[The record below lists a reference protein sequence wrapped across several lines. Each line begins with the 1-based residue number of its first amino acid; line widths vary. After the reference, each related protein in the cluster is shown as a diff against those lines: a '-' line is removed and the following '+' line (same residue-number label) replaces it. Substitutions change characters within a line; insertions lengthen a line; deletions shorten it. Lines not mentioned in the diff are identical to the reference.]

1 MTNDV
6 FGCWYEPGDSG
17 TWFTWFINQHKDYP
31 QFETRMLYDQ
41 QGKELGHIPSDFV
54 CYGADWFI
62 KDFGEE
68 QKFEFKDYRQ
78 HLHNNKVNHN
88 KDYKHICYKI
98 LPWHNP
104 FHLEDHEL
112 ENETV
117 KELAS
122 RIVKESNTKAVI
134 IPQVEVSYQLFARR
148 LAFIRPRFT
157 VNDAYEIYK
166 NRIARAYENTYSMVS
181 NVVPVHTIAIDKL
194 ILRSDE
200 DEYNKLLDILQ
211 VPALDNWKSLMDE
224 YYIKILSPWE
234 HVHTHELDNREET
247 RKNSKENPYS

>member
-6 FGCWYEPGDSG
+6 FGCWYEPGDAG

-31 QFETRMLYDQ
+31 QFENKMLYDQ
-41 QGKELGHIPSDFV
+41 QGKELGHIPSDFG

-62 KDFGEE
+62 TDFENE
-68 QKFEFKDYRQ
+68 SAFEFKDYRQ
-78 HLHNNKVNHN
+78 RLTDQHITHN

-104 FHLEDHEL
+104 FHLEDDEL

-117 KELAS
+117 KELAT
-122 RIVKESNTKAVI
+122 RLVKESDTKAVI

-157 VNDAYEIYK
+157 VEKAIEIYK
-166 NRIARAYENTYSMVS
+166 NRIQRSYKNTTSQVS

-200 DEYNKLLDILQ
+200 DEYSKLLDILQ
-211 VPALDNWKSLMDE
+211 VPALDNWKSLMND
-224 YYIKILSPWE
+224 YYTKILSPWE
-234 HVHTHELDNREET
+234 HVYTQELNNRKET
-247 RKNSKENPYS
+247 IESIKENPYT